1 MYETF
6 KQIADIAFV
15 VIAGF
20 AIFQLLGRRKNKKQR
35 SKCRCFFISLTF
47 SQQSNLGQTS

>member
-20 AIFQLLGRRKNKKQR
+20 AIFQLLGRRKNKKQLQMQGYL
-35 SKCRCFFISLTF
+35 FQDVWIA
-47 SQQSNLGQTS
+47 GQRH

>member
-6 KQIADIAFV
+6 EQIADIAFV

-20 AIFQLLGRRKNKKQR
+20 AIFQLLGRRKK
-35 SKCRCFFISLTF
+35 
-47 SQQSNLGQTS
+47 

>member
-20 AIFQLLGRRKNKKQR
+20 AIYQLLGRRKK
-35 SKCRCFFISLTF
+35 
-47 SQQSNLGQTS
+47 